1 MSDHSIELSIVIPC
15 LSEEKTLAAALRTA
29 REAIEVSGMEG
40 EILIADN
47 GSMDGSCALAEANGA
62 RVVHVQRRG
71 YGFALAAGVRAA
83 KGPYIIMGDAD
94 ATYDFR
100 EAVAFVNELRAGA
113 DLVVGSRLRG
123 RIEKGAMPFLHRYL
137 GTPVLTALINLFFG
151 TQLSDC
157 NGGLRAFTRS
167 AYERM
172 KIVSGGM
179 EFASEMLIKSALAGL
194 KIVEIPCSLWRDTRD
209 KPPHLK
215 TWRDGWRHLRFI
227 LLFAPHIVFTW
238 PGWVLLML
246 GLIVTL
252 MVLPRPL
259 YFAGIRLDYH
269 HLFYS
274 IPMLCMGYQ
283 ALWYAHFE
291 RCFVR
296 FAGLLPEAE
305 PRAKADD
312 HFPLEGWLL
321 AGGSLILVGLL
332 LWGVILVRWFEV
344 SFGSLAQIR
353 HGTAAMLCMILGLQT
368 IMNALIVSMM
378 ELKFNQL
385 SSQE

>member
-1 MSDHSIELSIVIPC
+1 MSDRPIELSLVIPC
-15 LSEEKTLAAALRTA
+15 LNEEKTLAAALKTA
-29 REAIEVSGMEG
+29 REAIAASGLEG
-40 EILIADN
+40 EILVADN
-47 GSMDGSCALAEANGA
+47 GSTDGSRALAEACGA
-62 RVVHVQRRG
+62 RVAAVRNRG
-71 YGFALAAGVRAA
+71 YGFALAAGIQAA
-83 KGPYIIMGDAD
+83 QGRYLVMGDAD

-100 EAVAFVNELRAGA
+100 EAVPFVEELRKGA

-137 GTPVLTALINLFFG
+137 GTPVLTTLINLFFG
-151 TQLSDC
+151 TKLSDC

-194 KIVEIPCSLWRDTRD
+194 KIVEIPCSLLRDTRD

-227 LLFAPHIVFTW
+227 LLFAPHIVFTL
-238 PGWVLLML
+238 PGWVFLAV
-246 GLIVTL
+246 GLAVTL
-252 MVLPRPL
+252 TVLPRPV
-259 YFAGIRLDYH
+259 YFGSLRLDYH

-274 IPMLCMGYQ
+274 IPLLCMGYQ

-291 RCFVR
+291 RRFVR
-296 FAGLLPEAE
+296 FTGLLPEVGG
-305 PRAKADD
+305 RSKDD
-312 HFPLEGWLL
+312 DRFSLEGWLL
-321 AGGSLILVGLL
+321 TGSGLILLGVVLL
-332 LWGVILVRWFEV
+332 GVILVRWFEA
-344 SFGSLAQIR
+344 SFGSLSQIR
-353 HGTAAMLCMILGLQT
+353 QGTAAMLCMVLGLQT

-378 ELKFNQL
+378 ELKLNHL
-385 SSQE
+385 SSSD